1 MWEEWNRQFLVL
13 RLRLINKKCIYIF
26 VKRHAHSVV
35 SLTFEEILQLTSQ
48 LKILN

>member
-13 RLRLINKKCIYIF
+13 RLRLINRNVYIF
-26 VKRHAHSVV
+26 VKRHAQSVV